1 LTSKDSKPCC
11 WWNNKA
17 VFPIIF
23 FCIYLFLDYINIG
36 GKIGIEVSK
45 INSELFG
52 SLLNAAIVVTLY
64 IATYYIVDR
73 RQIKKEENASYVV
86 DVLLYHTYTD
96 CIGNLG
102 LVNNKEFVQ
111 KYIVPKV
118 DFNKPINHDSVVKNL
133 QNSPFSTRNEII
145 DLAKS
150 GLVEEDVFDKYIAI
164 ERNYKNLVGMKIT
177 LFDLHEPQTSEQ
189 KELYDG
195 MIRRETSVTTL
206 LEEELKRL
214 VKG

>member
-1 LTSKDSKPCC
+1 MTKQTKNQDKKHLI
-11 WWNNKA
+11 KA
-17 VFPIIF
+17 TIPVVFF
-23 FCIYLFLDYINIG
+23 LVYLFLDYINIG
-36 GKIGIEVSK
+36 GKIGIEVYK
-45 INSELFG
+45 INGTLFG
-52 SLLNAAIVVTLY
+52 SLLNATIVVTLY

-96 CIGNLG
+96 CVGNLG
-102 LVNNKEFVQ
+102 LINNKEFSQ

-118 DFNKPINHDSVVKNL
+118 DYNKPINHDSVVQNL

-150 GLVEEDVFDKYIAI
+150 GLVEEEVFDKYIAI
-164 ERNYKNLVGMKIT
+164 ERNYKNLVGMKIVF
-177 LFDLHEPQTSEQ
+177 LGSQEPQTVEQ

-195 MIRRETSVTTL
+195 MARREDDVTTL

>member
-1 LTSKDSKPCC
+1 MTKQTKNQD
-11 WWNNKA
+11 NKHLIKA
-17 VFPIIF
+17 IIPVVFF
-23 FCIYLFLDYINIG
+23 LVYLFLDYINIG

-45 INSELFG
+45 INSALFS
-52 SLLNAAIVVTLY
+52 SLLNATIVVTLY

-73 RQIKKEENASYVV
+73 RQIQKEKNASYVV

-96 CIGNLG
+96 CVGNLG
-102 LVNNKEFVQ
+102 LVNNKEFVE

-118 DFNKPINHDSVVKNL
+118 DFDKPMNHDSVVQNL

-150 GLVEEDVFDKYIAI
+150 GLVEEEVFDKYIAI

-177 LFDLHEPQTSEQ
+177 FFDLHEPQTSEQ

-195 MIRRETSVTTL
+195 MIRRETNITTL